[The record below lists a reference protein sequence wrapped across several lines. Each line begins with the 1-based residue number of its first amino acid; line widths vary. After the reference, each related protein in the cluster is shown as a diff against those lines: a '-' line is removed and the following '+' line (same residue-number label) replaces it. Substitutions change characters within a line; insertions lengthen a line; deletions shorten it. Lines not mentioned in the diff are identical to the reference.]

1 MYPDLNIPV
10 FTKEQL
16 IDKFRIIHDMGWIKS
31 LRPGNDGA
39 VGNTLEDLLG
49 IKENNLPIANCTDW
63 ELKAQRSSTS
73 SLITLFHMDPSPRG
87 VSIVTSLLL
96 PHYGWQH
103 KKAGSGYSSSEMS
116 FRCTTSANKYTDR
129 GFIVIVDRN
138 EKKVKFSFN
147 KKKVDKDKHGEWLS
161 RIKKTIGSNE
171 LNPQPYWGFS
181 DLMYKAGS
189 KLKNTFF
196 VLADQKKDDGEEY
209 FLYKEVFI
217 LANFNFD
224 NFLNCIDNGLI
235 VVDFDARS
243 KHNHGTKYRIK
254 QNHWPDLY
262 ETVEQ
267 VV

>member
-147 KKKVDKDKHGEWLS
+147 KKKL
-161 RIKKTIGSNE
+161 IKTSME
-171 LNPQPYWGFS
+171 
-181 DLMYKAGS
+181 
-189 KLKNTFF
+189 
-196 VLADQKKDDGEEY
+196 
-209 FLYKEVFI
+209 
-217 LANFNFD
+217 
-224 NFLNCIDNGLI
+224 NG
-235 VVDFDARS
+235 
-243 KHNHGTKYRIK
+243 
-254 QNHWPDLY
+254 
-262 ETVEQ
+262 
-267 VV
+267 

>member
-1 MYPDLNIPV
+1 
-10 FTKEQL
+10 
-16 IDKFRIIHDMGWIKS
+16 
-31 LRPGNDGA
+31 
-39 VGNTLEDLLG
+39 
-49 IKENNLPIANCTDW
+49 
-63 ELKAQRSSTS
+63 
-73 SLITLFHMDPSPRG
+73 
-87 VSIVTSLLL
+87 
-96 PHYGWQH
+96 
-103 KKAGSGYSSSEMS
+103 
-116 FRCTTSANKYTDR
+116 
-129 GFIVIVDRN
+129 
-138 EKKVKFSFN
+138 
-147 KKKVDKDKHGEWLS
+147 
-161 RIKKTIGSNE
+161 
-171 LNPQPYWGFS
+171 
-181 DLMYKAGS
+181 MYKAGS